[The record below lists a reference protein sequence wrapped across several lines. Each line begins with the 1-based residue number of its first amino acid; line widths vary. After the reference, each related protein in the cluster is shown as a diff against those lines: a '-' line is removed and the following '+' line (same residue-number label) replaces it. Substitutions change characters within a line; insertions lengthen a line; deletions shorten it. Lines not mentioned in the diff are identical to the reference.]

1 MGQPQTCFAGR
12 DDHFALQLNSST
24 EIIAAP
30 DVVALDLAA
39 TSGDDAIRALHQH
52 LRAAT
57 PDVKDAAQFLKDLL
71 ERAAVAS
78 VCISD
83 EVALPHARTT
93 AVKRIV
99 LAVARTA
106 TPVAF
111 DPEHPRVRLVFL
123 IGTPKAAV
131 AEYLQTVA
139 ALSRLLK
146 TPGIKNELLA
156 AANETGFRAILAH
169 GLKR

>member
-1 MGQPQTCFAGR
+1 M
-12 DDHFALQLNSST
+12 NSPT
-24 EIIAAP
+24 ELIAAP
-30 DVVALDLAA
+30 DAVAIDLKVA
-39 TSGDDAIRALHQH
+39 SGEAAIRALHQR

-57 PDVKDAAQFLKDLL
+57 PDVQDAAQFLKDLL
-71 ERAAVAS
+71 ERAAIAS
-78 VCISD
+78 VCIAD
-83 EVALPHARTT
+83 DVALPHART
-93 AVKRIV
+93 AAENRIV

-111 DPEHPRVRLVFL
+111 DAEHPAVRLVFL

-146 TPGIKNELLA
+146 NGATRTALLA
-156 AANETGFRAILAH
+156 APTEAEFRAVLARAQ
-169 GLKR
+169 KR